1 MMGDAEKHQEA
12 LKGLERV
19 TKILWCCATADRALF
34 VDPTTRDS
42 YSKVLLPLYIE
53 LLKYNCIAAQYFGQ
67 KTLKRIWRIR

>member
-1 MMGDAEKHQEA
+1 MMSDAEKHQEA

-19 TKILWCCATADRALF
+19 TKILWCYAAADRALF

-53 LLKYNCIAAQYFGQ
+53 LLKYQCTAAQYFGQ
-67 KTLKRIWRIR
+67 HKLNRI